1 MKKTIFPLDARVQS
15 SRDGFPCSR
24 AGRPSANRFI
34 GLMTYFFWTPVC
46 IKKAGNA
53 SDQKRNFPAKSTIR
67 QTAQIQLT
75 SHLSGRHQNTVCLTA
90 TMFLILLSARKKIP
104 PCKTIHLLFY
114 CPCLRVRAQRII
126 IPTRMPPFYLHIF
139 LSISLNYCQHITGAS
154 ALSRDPVLKLLPD
167 NLRCSFLSFT
177 ARFVRF
183 LSSASMSSAAPLR
196 EDQINPLTFCQK
208 HCMLLRYPLSHYH
221 TFLLPARSLRRSIP
235 PEPAMA
241 QDLPRL
247 ARENKHR

>member
-1 MKKTIFPLDARVQS
+1 MKKNYIS
-15 SRDGFPCSR
+15 S
-24 AGRPSANRFI
+24 GRPSANRFI
-34 GLMTYFFWTPVC
+34 GLMTYFLWTPVR

-126 IPTRMPPFYLHIF
+126 IPTRMPPFYLHI
-139 LSISLNYCQHITGAS
+139 LSTYFSFYILELLS
-154 ALSRDPVLKLLPD
+154 A
-167 NLRCSFLSFT
+167 
-177 ARFVRF
+177 
-183 LSSASMSSAAPLR
+183 
-196 EDQINPLTFCQK
+196 
-208 HCMLLRYPLSHYH
+208 YH
-221 TFLLPARSLRRSIP
+221 RSLCAVKKLCCNDHS
-235 PEPAMA
+235 E
-241 QDLPRL
+241 Q
-247 ARENKHR
+247 